1 MKKILAIDDQADNL
15 TTIKAVIKSHMTDCK
30 VLTAPSGSEGLKIAK
45 EEQPDTILLDIIMPG
60 MDGYEVCKRLKED
73 ELTKYIPIVMIT
85 AIKTDSDSRV
95 YGLNTGADAFL
106 SKPIDPIELTAQ
118 VNVML
123 RIKEAEDKLRAE
135 KELLDQKVKERT
147 KDLKKSEELN
157 RSITQTAA
165 DAIISINAD
174 GIIMS
179 WNNAAEKIF
188 GYSSSEMMNR
198 ELLEIIPD
206 KYKAG
211 HEHCIIQLKRGS
223 SEKLIGKT
231 IELTALRKDG
241 TEFPIELSLSSWET
255 GPQNNYTGI
264 IRDITERKRAEQI
277 QKILYN
283 ISNAAISSGNLKKL
297 ISLIQIEL
305 GTIIDTTN
313 FYVALYNP
321 KTDTLSLP
329 FITDEKNESQHFP
342 AGKTLTKYVIK
353 TQKSFLG
360 TKEAIKKLEKSGEI
374 EKFGPD
380 SKIWLGVPL
389 IIEGKI
395 TGVFAVQSYTDEF
408 AYDESDMEI
417 LEFIADQISIS
428 IERKKAEQGLKGAL
442 EKATESDSL
451 KSAFLATM
459 SHELRTPLNAIIG
472 FSDIIDEGMPIEKI
486 IDYTKIINSSGNHLL
501 TIVEDIFNIS
511 LIESGEIKIM
521 EEDVSLQT
529 VLNDVHAIIK
539 IEQQNTNKGH
549 LGLVLKI
556 PASEKDL
563 IIQTDP
569 SKLKQILINLLKNA
583 LKFTDDGHV
592 HFGYNIETV
601 QGKSAIKFYVEDTG
615 IGIEAD
621 MFGLIFEIFRQV
633 DDSNTR
639 MYGGTGIGL
648 SISKKL
654 TELLGGRIW
663 LDSEKGKGSTFY
675 FFIPF
680 KEYKKI
686 SKPFINKA
694 KKESRLNGKTVL
706 IVEDVEVSFELLKIV
721 FEKSGIN
728 TIWAIDGKTAIE
740 YCKENK
746 NIGLILMDINMPDM
760 DGYETTRQIR
770 KFNKDIVIIAQTAYA
785 LAGDREKALEAGCDD
800 YLTKPIKKEV
810 LMTIIKNYEK
820 DPCN

>member
-135 KELLDQKVKERT
+135 KELLDQKVKEQT

-223 SEKLIGKT
+223 SKKLIGKT

-321 KTDTLSLP
+321 KTNIL
-329 FITDEKNESQHFP
+329 
-342 AGKTLTKYVIK
+342 
-353 TQKSFLG
+353 
-360 TKEAIKKLEKSGEI
+360 
-374 EKFGPD
+374 
-380 SKIWLGVPL
+380 
-389 IIEGKI
+389 
-395 TGVFAVQSYTDEF
+395 VF
-408 AYDESDMEI
+408 
-417 LEFIADQISIS
+417 
-428 IERKKAEQGLKGAL
+428 
-442 EKATESDSL
+442 
-451 KSAFLATM
+451 
-459 SHELRTPLNAIIG
+459 
-472 FSDIIDEGMPIEKI
+472 
-486 IDYTKIINSSGNHLL
+486 L
-501 TIVEDIFNIS
+501 TIFNS
-511 LIESGEIKIM
+511 C
-521 EEDVSLQT
+521 
-529 VLNDVHAIIK
+529 
-539 IEQQNTNKGH
+539 
-549 LGLVLKI
+549 
-556 PASEKDL
+556 
-563 IIQTDP
+563 
-569 SKLKQILINLLKNA
+569 
-583 LKFTDDGHV
+583 FTI
-592 HFGYNIETV
+592 YSPN
-601 QGKSAIKFYVEDTG
+601 
-615 IGIEAD
+615 
-621 MFGLIFEIFRQV
+621 
-633 DDSNTR
+633 
-639 MYGGTGIGL
+639 
-648 SISKKL
+648 
-654 TELLGGRIW
+654 RIY
-663 LDSEKGKGSTFY
+663 S
-675 FFIPF
+675 
-680 KEYKKI
+680 
-686 SKPFINKA
+686 
-694 KKESRLNGKTVL
+694 
-706 IVEDVEVSFELLKIV
+706 
-721 FEKSGIN
+721 
-728 TIWAIDGKTAIE
+728 
-740 YCKENK
+740 
-746 NIGLILMDINMPDM
+746 
-760 DGYETTRQIR
+760 
-770 KFNKDIVIIAQTAYA
+770 
-785 LAGDREKALEAGCDD
+785 
-800 YLTKPIKKEV
+800 
-810 LMTIIKNYEK
+810 
-820 DPCN
+820 